1 MRGEEV
7 KLNQSL
13 HHGSGSRDRRKER
26 MSQSLGKI
34 EIPPTEPQNEHS
46 IQHRSIHQSHLPPL
60 IPIFKMYCMSPLPN
74 NLSQV
79 LPQRQTSLYLRK

>member
-7 KLNQSL
+7 KINQSL

-34 EIPPTEPQNEHS
+34 EIPPTEPRNEHS
-46 IQHRSIHQSHLPPL
+46 IQHRSIPP
-60 IPIFKMYCMSPLPN
+60 SSTHSN
-74 NLSQV
+74 E
-79 LPQRQTSLYLRK
+79 RKVEVPPSSTHSNI